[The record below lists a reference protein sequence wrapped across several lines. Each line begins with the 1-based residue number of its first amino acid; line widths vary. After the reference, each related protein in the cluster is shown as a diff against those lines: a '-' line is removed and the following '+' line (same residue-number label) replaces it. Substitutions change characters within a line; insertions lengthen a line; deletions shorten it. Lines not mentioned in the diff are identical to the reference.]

1 MLKEKEL
8 ETVDKIMEILTQEGM
23 TFEESKGVFQKVE
36 ALMIKSSKNPL
47 PENVVVDLEEDATNT
62 KLNQDTK
69 QMEKMLLFAIEDI
82 KIGILS

>member
-23 TFEESKGVFQKVE
+23 TFEESKRVFQKVE

-47 PENVVVDLEEDATNT
+47 SENVVVDLEEDATNT
-62 KLNQDTK
+62 ISSSCL
-69 QMEKMLLFAIEDI
+69 I
-82 KIGILS
+82 